1 MPRANRHFLP
11 GYIWHITH
19 RCHQRK
25 FLLNF
30 ARDRRRYLHWVFE
43 AKKRFGLCVLD
54 YMVTSNHVHLLVK
67 DTGSSAISDSMQLI
81 AGRTAQEYN
90 RRKGKQGAF
99 WEDRYHATAVQAD
112 EHLHR
117 CMVYIDL
124 NMVRAGVVNHP
135 VQWKESGFAEI
146 QKPRKRYSLIDL
158 RSLMELSG
166 FTDLGIF
173 QREHRKWVHDSLMN
187 TPMARDDRWS
197 ESIAVGTL
205 AFAEQIKNELG
216 FKAAH
221 RDVMEA
227 DRSYALRETAE
238 AYGISFP
245 AENEALSCQNTFFWN
260 ETVDEAKPGIHAG
273 IQPGMPHPMT

>member
-25 FLLNF
+25 FLLKF
-30 ARDRRRYLHWVFE
+30 ARDRQRYCHWLFE

-54 YMVTSNHVHLLVK
+54 YIVTSNHVHLLIK
-67 DTGSSAISDSMQLI
+67 DTGTNVIAESMQLI

-90 RRKGKQGAF
+90 QRKGKQGAF

-135 VQWKESGFAEI
+135 GEWKESGFSEI
-146 QKPRKRYSLIDL
+146 QKPPKRYAMIDL
-158 RSLMELSG
+158 PSLMELSG
-166 FTDLGIF
+166 FAGLEDF
-173 QREHRKWVHDSLMN
+173 QRAHREWVEQGLENGLLM
-187 TPMARDDRWS
+187 RDDRWS
-197 ESIAVGTL
+197 EAIAVGSL
-205 AFAEQIKNELG
+205 AFIDKVKSELG
-216 FKAAH
+216 FRAAH
-221 RDVMEA
+221 RDVVEG
-227 DRSYALRETAE
+227 DRTYALREPAE
-238 AYGISFP
+238 AYGPSFA
-245 AENEALSCQNTFFWN
+245 AEGGALRAENTFFWN
-260 ETVDEAKPGIHAG
+260 ETVDEV
-273 IQPGMPHPMT
+273 T